1 MKHVTYLHNNEEVLS
16 LRKYRIVVVDILK
29 LNDDSCI
36 SEKRTKRGLS
46 LNSIL
51 FMKARRDTQGWCLQD
66 ASFHILFS
74 RSNFHN
80 GPLGKANAQNI
91 NFEISVI

>member
-36 SEKRTKRGLS
+36 SKKWTKRGFS
-46 LNSIL
+46 LERFSFAFTSNGKGQAAACRKSKKIIL
-51 FMKARRDTQGWCLQD
+51 F
-66 ASFHILFS
+66 
-74 RSNFHN
+74 
-80 GPLGKANAQNI
+80 
-91 NFEISVI
+91 